1 MRIRGNICA
10 GLVAVV
16 CAASGAPGDAGA
28 AAARGESL
36 AAGWC
41 AQCHAVKP
49 NQSSANPA
57 APTFSELA
65 AEPSITEYSIRVLL
79 RTPHSTMPNFM
90 MNADDIGDVTGYILS
105 LRPRR

>member
-1 MRIRGNICA
+1 MMVC
-10 GLVAVV
+10 VV
-16 CAASGAPGDAGA
+16 GAPCSAKA

-49 NQSSANPA
+49 SQVSADPA

-65 AEPSITEYSIRVLL
+65 AEPSVTESAIRVLL

-90 MNADDIGDVTGYILS
+90 INADDIDDIASYILS
-105 LRPRR
+105 LRPKK